1 LSGFKHLVQCH
12 CILPQYRKLDN
23 PIFHKFVVFSS
34 VDEDEDVIPKI
45 VKCNNC
51 EVAHKIIDF
60 CKSEVLIDGEDVNT
74 MSILDIRKS
83 ISENVCLILD
93 DNNCD
98 IATWEQVKDIIEN
111 KLWGSVVVLSSKRL
125 SGVTNIKTLVIND
138 KDDLKIE
145 TNLRQDDLVGR

>member
-1 LSGFKHLVQCH
+1 MSGFKHLVQCH

-23 PIFHKFVVFSS
+23 PIFHKFVVFSKI
-34 VDEDEDVIPKI
+34 DEDEDVIPKI

-51 EVAHKIIDF
+51 EVAHKVFDF

-74 MSILDIRKS
+74 MSISDIRKS
-83 ISENVCLILD
+83 ISENICLILD
-93 DNNCD
+93 DSNCD

-145 TNLRQDDLVGR
+145 TILRQDDLVGR

>member
-1 LSGFKHLVQCH
+1 MSGFKHLVQCH

-23 PIFHKFVVFSS
+23 PIFHKFVVFSNI
-34 VDEDEDVIPKI
+34 DEDEDVIPKI

-51 EVAHKIIDF
+51 EVAHKVFDF

-74 MSILDIRKS
+74 MSISDIRKS
-83 ISENVCLILD
+83 ISENICLILD
-93 DNNCD
+93 DSNCD

-145 TNLRQDDLVGR
+145 TILRQDDLVGR